1 MKIRVA
7 KKSESYIKGTMVT
20 PLNSEIV
27 LREKRTFHH
36 QKIEEIIE
44 DILIH
49 ESIHL
54 AIYNLFKDE
63 IIAYTLD
70 NLCKWSK
77 TPNGFKIIFCNEDIK
92 NTIFQTPD

>member
-1 MKIRVA
+1 MKVRIA
-7 KKSESYIKGTMVT
+7 KKSEPYIKSTMVT

-36 QKIEEIIE
+36 QKIEGIIE

-77 TPNGFKIIFCNEDIK
+77 TSNGFKIMFCHK
-92 NTIFQTPD
+92 NIRDAIFQIQD